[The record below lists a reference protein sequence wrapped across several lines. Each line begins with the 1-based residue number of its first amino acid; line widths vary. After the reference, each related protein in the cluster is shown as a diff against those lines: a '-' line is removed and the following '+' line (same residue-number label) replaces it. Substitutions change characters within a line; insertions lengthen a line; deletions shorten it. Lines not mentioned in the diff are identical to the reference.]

1 MKFTAEQIK
10 EIRQRTGLSQKLF
23 ALAIGITP
31 RAVRNWEQ
39 GISEPGSTA
48 TRILRAGLDMKRLS
62 MVVSGKRKMKWSEY
76 LSILFVLWDVEN
88 GHGIVEENGLFP
100 DALKSAMSI
109 NRHAHGEQGGG

>member
-48 TRILRAGLDMKRLS
+48 TRIL
-62 MVVSGKRKMKWSEY
+62 E
-76 LSILFVLWDVEN
+76 
-88 GHGIVEENGLFP
+88 IVERDDTILQNYIT
-100 DALKSAMSI
+100 K
-109 NRHAHGEQGGG
+109 